1 MAGHDVQD
9 AVTRVAL
16 YCGCARVVAAAYLAS
31 CMQFLEGLVKISNT
45 LSPELFS
52 ISERTRKCGLQ
63 PATISL
69 KRLPPYAATSRAGA
83 LLPRVVS
90 AGAAGRCIGVRLRL
104 SNEWRVLVATSGVQG
119 S

>member
-1 MAGHDVQD
+1 MADVR
-9 AVTRVAL
+9 ASSSPF
-16 YCGCARVVAAAYLAS
+16 YLAS

-69 KRLPPYAATSRAGA
+69 KRLPPYAATSRASA
-83 LLPRVVS
+83 LLQRVVCD
-90 AGAAGRCIGVRLRL
+90 GAAYGGASGCAYGT
-104 SNEWRVLVATSGVQG
+104 NWRVLVATSGVQG